1 MKSTTETTLR
11 NAMTIDVEDYFHV
24 SALAESIDPGDWH
37 SMEYRAEAN
46 TDRLLSLFAEKG
58 VKGTFFVLGWV
69 AEKSPLLIRRIADA
83 GHEIACH
90 GFSHQLVYRQT
101 PAVFREETRRAKS
114 LLEDQTQQPVNGY
127 RAASY
132 SITAASRWALDIL
145 VEEGFTWDSSI
156 FPIRHDRYGM
166 PGSPRWPHQLTTDK
180 GASLVEFPLTTL
192 RLGPFT
198 LPIAGGGYFRL
209 YPYGF
214 SRWGLTQCRRQGEP
228 FIFYLHP
235 WEIDPEQPRVPVSPL
250 SRFRH
255 YNNLHR
261 CESRL
266 ARLLEDFSFTTVEQV
281 LADRGLLPL
290 SDRPPECPA
299 MTPPVKA
306 AGGRSC

>member
-1 MKSTTETTLR
+1 MTATPIR
-11 NAMTIDVEDYFHV
+11 NAMTIDVEDYFQV
-24 SALAESIDPGDWH
+24 AALSEAIDPGDWH
-37 SMEYRAEAN
+37 DMEYRAEAN
-46 TDRLLSLFAEKG
+46 TDRLLALLAEKN
-58 VKGTFFVLGWV
+58 VSGTFFVLGWV
-69 AEKSPLLIRRIADA
+69 AEKSPALIRRIAVA
-83 GHEIACH
+83 GHEVACH
-90 GFSHQLVYRQT
+90 GFSHQLVYNQS
-101 PAVFREETRRAKS
+101 PAVFREETHRAKA

-156 FPIRHDRYGM
+156 FPIHHDRYGM
-166 PGSPRWPHQLTTDK
+166 PGSPRFPHRLTTDK

-192 RLGPFT
+192 KLGPFT

-214 SRWGLTQCRRQGEP
+214 SRWGLARCQGEGEP

-235 WEIDPEQPRVPVSPL
+235 WEIDPGQPRVSVRPL

-261 CESRL
+261 CEGRL
-266 ARLLEDFSFTTVEQV
+266 RRLLDDFSFTTVEQV
-281 LADRGLLPL
+281 LHDKGLLARTVNTGDLPL
-290 SDRPPECPA
+290 QAVPS
-299 MTPPVKA
+299 A
-306 AGGRSC
+306 AGGE